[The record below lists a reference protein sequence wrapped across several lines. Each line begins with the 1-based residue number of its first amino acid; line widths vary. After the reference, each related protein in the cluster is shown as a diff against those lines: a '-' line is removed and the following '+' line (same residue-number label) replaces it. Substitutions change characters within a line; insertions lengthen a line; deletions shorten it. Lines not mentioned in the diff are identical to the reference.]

1 MAAWLPVVK
10 VVLPYI
16 APIVSAALPALT
28 KKKSE
33 RVDPLVA
40 QQIAE
45 LQEAVKTNNE
55 SIKALAK
62 AIEASAEADDAA
74 ARQARLMAA
83 AALALAAVALLV
95 ALATWLA

>member
-1 MAAWLPVVK
+1 MAAWLPVIK

-16 APIVSAALPALT
+16 APIVSAALPVFT

-33 RVDPLVA
+33 KADPLVT

-45 LQEAVKTNNE
+45 LQEAVRANNE

-62 AIEASAEADDAA
+62 AMEASAKVDDAA
-74 ARQARLMAA
+74 ARHARLIAA
-83 AALALAAVALLV
+83 TALAIAVVSLVIALAA
-95 ALATWLA
+95 WLA

>member
-16 APIVSAALPALT
+16 GPVVSATLPVFT

-33 RVDPLVA
+33 KVDPLVT

-45 LQEAVKTNNE
+45 LQEAVKANNE

-62 AIEASAEADDAA
+62 ALEASAKADDAA
-74 ARQARLMAA
+74 ARQARLLAA
-83 AALALAAVALLV
+83 TALALAAVALVV
-95 ALATWLA
+95 ALAAWLA